1 VADDEQPSGR
11 GTRSRGGG
19 SWTGLH
25 RSADGRFM
33 SRRGRPMPEPE
44 EPEQL
49 IDAEVVG
56 ADPAPR
62 DPGPSDS
69 VPGDSALDWPAL
81 DGPGPEDVEA
91 TTWEVDEPT
100 SAHTALAGLV
110 PGTRSGEPLPLDDQP
125 DRADPADSHA
135 WLDHEAGPVVRP
147 YTLTGGR
154 SEPAASGLGL
164 LTHVESLYAPD
175 ADTLS
180 LQPEHREI
188 LNLTRTALSVAELA
202 ARLDLPVGVVGVV
215 VGDLVQR
222 NLVST
227 FEAGASTRPPDDEIL
242 LAVINGLR
250 AL

>member
-11 GTRSRGGG
+11 GARGRSGG

-25 RSADGRFM
+25 RSANGRFM
-33 SRRGRPMPEPE
+33 SRRGRPLAEPEDPELLLDTDPVRDDAGPDGPAGDGHAAPE
-44 EPEQL
+44 EPL
-49 IDAEVVG
+49 
-56 ADPAPR
+56 
-62 DPGPSDS
+62 
-69 VPGDSALDWPAL
+69 
-81 DGPGPEDVEA
+81 PEDVEA
-91 TTWEVDEPT
+91 ATWATDEPT
-100 SAHTALAGLV
+100 ELRTTMPGLV
-110 PGTRSGEPLPLDDQP
+110 PGARSGEPLP
-125 DRADPADSHA
+125 AGDPAGTHA

-154 SEPAASGLGL
+154 SQPFASGLGL

-175 ADTLS
+175 ADPVA

-188 LNLTRTALSVAELA
+188 LDLTRTALSVAELA
-202 ARLDLPVGVVGVV
+202 ARLDLPVGVIRVL
-215 VGDLVQR
+215 VGDLVQD

-227 FEAGASTRPPDDEIL
+227 FEAGASARPPDDEIL

>member
-1 VADDEQPSGR
+1 MADDQQPSGR
-11 GTRSRGGG
+11 GTRGRGGG

-33 SRRGRPMPEPE
+33 SRRARPVAAPESPEP
-44 EPEQL
+44 L
-49 IDAEVVG
+49 IDA
-56 ADPAPR
+56 DHLR
-62 DPGPSDS
+62 DDS
-69 VPGDSALDWPAL
+69 VDAILDEPILDEPVRDEPA
-81 DGPGPEDVEA
+81 PEDVETA
-91 TTWEVDEPT
+91 GWVVDEPT
-100 SAHTALAGLV
+100 ALHATLSGLV
-110 PGTRSGEPLPLDDQP
+110 PGTRSGEPLPV
-125 DRADPADSHA
+125 DSPHDTHA

-154 SEPAASGLGL
+154 SQPFASGLGL

-175 ADTLS
+175 ADTVH

-202 ARLDLPVGVVGVV
+202 ARLDLPIGVVRVL
-215 VGDLVQR
+215 VGDLVQS

-242 LAVINGLR
+242 VAVINGLR

>member
-1 VADDEQPSGR
+1 
-11 GTRSRGGG
+11 
-19 SWTGLH
+19 
-25 RSADGRFM
+25 
-33 SRRGRPMPEPE
+33 MPEPE

-100 SAHTALAGLV
+100 SPHATLPGLV
-110 PGTRSGEPLPLDDQP
+110 PGARSGEPLPAGD
-125 DRADPADSHA
+125 AADSHA

-154 SEPAASGLGL
+154 SQPSASGLGL

-175 ADTLS
+175 ADTFS

-188 LNLTRTALSVAELA
+188 LDLTRTALSVAELA
-202 ARLDLPVGVVGVV
+202 ARLDLSVGVVRVLV
-215 VGDLVQR
+215 FDLVQR

>member
-1 VADDEQPSGR
+1 MADDEQPSGR

-44 EPEQL
+44 DPEPF
-49 IDAEVVG
+49 IDAQVVG
-56 ADPAPR
+56 
-62 DPGPSDS
+62 
-69 VPGDSALDWPAL
+69 GDAVLDDVVL
-81 DGPGPEDVEA
+81 DDAVLGDAGREDVEA
-91 TTWEVDEPT
+91 TSWEVDEPT
-100 SAHTALAGLV
+100 SPHATLPGLV
-110 PGTRSGEPLPLDDQP
+110 PGARSGEPLPGD
-125 DRADPADSHA
+125 DPADSHA

-154 SEPAASGLGL
+154 SQPAASGLGL

-202 ARLDLPVGVVGVV
+202 ARLDLPVGVIRVL

>member
-1 VADDEQPSGR
+1 MAADDQPSGR

-33 SRRGRPMPEPE
+33 SRRGRPLPEAE
-44 EPEQL
+44 EPEPP
-49 IDAEVVG
+49 IDA
-56 ADPAPR
+56 DPVPDA
-62 DPGPSDS
+62 S
-69 VPGDSALDWPAL
+69 VP
-81 DGPGPEDVEA
+81 DGPVPDDPVLEDVEA
-91 TTWEVDEPT
+91 ASWAVDEPT
-100 SAHTALAGLV
+100 PPPTPPPSTMPGLV
-110 PGTRSGEPLPLDDQP
+110 PGARSGEALPGD
-125 DRADPADSHA
+125 DPADSHA

-154 SEPAASGLGL
+154 SQPSASGLGL

-175 ADTLS
+175 ADTMR

-202 ARLDLPVGVVGVV
+202 ARLDLPVGVIRVL
-215 VGDLVQR
+215 VGDLVQHD
-222 NLVST
+222 LVST